1 MQSQLN
7 LLIRN
12 GWLFIFEIL
21 QPIPVTLAVLI
32 IFCAYFIF
40 GVSGFGSSIVAVPLL
55 VQLYP
60 LTTVVPMMVLMDI
73 CASLYLGRKVSG
85 DANKKELVWLFPFT
99 LIGMAIGI
107 ALLMNSP
114 SEPLLL
120 TLGLFAA
127 ANGMRILF
135 QRSSV
140 EHIAIHKWW
149 ALPFGTAGGIF
160 TALFATG
167 GPIYVSYLGM
177 RIVDPKVVRA
187 TMAFAIFML
196 TILRLIFM
204 VAVGLILSLDVL
216 ILAAVLAAPLF
227 IGITAGT
234 KFHTKLSQSAMKRS
248 VGLILIFSG
257 MMLLLRQVTDWFQ

>member
-1 MQSQLN
+1 
-7 LLIRN
+7 
-12 GWLFIFEIL
+12 
-21 QPIPVTLAVLI
+21 
-32 IFCAYFIF
+32 
-40 GVSGFGSSIVAVPLL
+40 VAVPLL

-60 LTTVVPMMVLMDI
+60 LTTVVPMMVIMDI

-85 DANKKELVWLFPFT
+85 DAQKQELLWLLPFT
-99 LIGMAIGI
+99 LIGMAFGI

-120 TLGLFAA
+120 TLGIFAA
-127 ANGMRILF
+127 ANGIRILF
-135 QRSSV
+135 QRSST
-140 EHIAIHKWW
+140 EHSAIHKWW

-177 RIVDPKVVRA
+177 RIADPKALRA

-204 VAVGLILSLDVL
+204 LIVGLILSWDVL
-216 ILAAVLAAPLF
+216 ILAAVLMLPLF
-227 IGITAGT
+227 IGIAAGT

-248 VGLILIFSG
+248 VGLILVFSG
-257 MMLLLRQVTDWFQ
+257 TMLLLRHVTDWFQ

>member
-1 MQSQLN
+1 
-7 LLIRN
+7 
-12 GWLFIFEIL
+12 
-21 QPIPVTLAVLI
+21 
-32 IFCAYFIF
+32 
-40 GVSGFGSSIVAVPLL
+40 
-55 VQLYP
+55 
-60 LTTVVPMMVLMDI
+60 MVIMDI

-85 DANKKELVWLFPFT
+85 DAQKQELLWLLPFT
-99 LIGMAIGI
+99 LIGMAFGI

-120 TLGLFAA
+120 TLGIFAA
-127 ANGMRILF
+127 ANGIRILF
-135 QRSSV
+135 QRSST
-140 EHIAIHKWW
+140 EHTAIHKWW

-177 RIVDPKVVRA
+177 RIADPKALRA

-204 VAVGLILSLDVL
+204 LIVGLILSWDVL
-216 ILAAVLAAPLF
+216 ILAAVLMLPLF
-227 IGITAGT
+227 IGIAAGT

-248 VGLILIFSG
+248 VGLILVFSG
-257 MMLLLRQVTDWFQ
+257 TMLLLRHVTDWFQ